1 MNYHELD
8 PSAYGW
14 ELPAGWKLYAY
25 EPGGEPAILKA
36 TYELTEGCVAVV
48 EAHVHAPYNGPTRVT
63 LLAESEDAA
72 NQSDGIT
79 TEMMRS
85 VPLGEAR
92 KVITYWVNR
101 IRSELSPESLP
112 APLPERISTP
122 EDYARVA
129 SEYVRLV
136 NSNERRP
143 IEVMAQAWG
152 VSKNTASSRL
162 RRAREK
168 GYLIQMEHSQNRLSA
183 ILSEKAEEILTR
195 LNKEGR

>member
-1 MNYHELD
+1 MDHHELD
-8 PSAYGW
+8 PTVYGW

-25 EPGGEPAILKA
+25 QAGGEPAILKA
-36 TYELTEGCVAVV
+36 TYELAEGCIALV

-63 LLAESEDAA
+63 VLAENEDAA

-85 VPLGEAR
+85 VPLGDAR
-92 KVITYWVNR
+92 KTITYWVNR
-101 IRSELSPESLP
+101 IRSEIDPESQP
-112 APLPERISTP
+112 ASLPERVETP

-129 SEYVRLV
+129 AEYVRLI

-152 VSKNTASSRL
+152 VSRNTTSARV
-162 RRAREK
+162 RRARDK
-168 GYLIQMEHSQNRLSA
+168 GYLVQRKGDKNRLSA
-183 ILSEKAEEILTR
+183 ELTDVA
-195 LNKEGR
+195 LNALKGTGESGT